1 MIIVF
6 RTKRLLQDFL
16 YQILQFADEKTEAQK
31 SSESSKVPQQ
41 NTVRIEV

>member
-31 SSESSKVPQQ
+31 SSEASKVTPANYSQ
-41 NTVRIEV
+41 N